1 VRRPRERR
9 RRGEREEEKGKA
21 RAEARR
27 HGSGADRREAGRR
40 RCCPRDALGRE
51 GDEERG
57 RKRREGRGEDS
68 RGAPTRKGVEVAVA
82 AVAYL
87 SQERDRESEE
97 ERGGVE
103 KWKLRYIFAS
113 LASDEKRG
121 KQGKNGRS

>member
-1 VRRPRERR
+1 MGRHRRP
-9 RRGEREEEKGKA
+9 
-21 RAEARR
+21 
-27 HGSGADRREAGRR
+27 
-40 RCCPRDALGRE
+40 CDALGRE

-57 RKRREGRGEDS
+57 RKRRGKGRGEDS